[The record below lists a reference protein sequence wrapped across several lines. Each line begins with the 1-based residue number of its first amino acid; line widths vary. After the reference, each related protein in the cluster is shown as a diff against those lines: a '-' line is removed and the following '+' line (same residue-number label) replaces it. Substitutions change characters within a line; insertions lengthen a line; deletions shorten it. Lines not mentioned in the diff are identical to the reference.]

1 MISLSINKEQL
12 ALLDLVSYE
21 LPITVLDNDSDA
33 IEVFNSLSAERV
45 LGFDTETRPS
55 FKKGQVNKVSLLQ
68 ISTLNESFLFRL
80 NKLTIKQEI
89 IDFMESPNIVKV
101 GLSIKDDMAAMGKS
115 YEFNAVNFI
124 ELQTMVKEYG
134 ILDNSLQK
142 IFAIIFGEKISK
154 NQRLTNWEA
163 DKLSEGQMRYAAI
176 DAWSCIKI
184 YDELINSRFKPK
196 KSIYIHQDEGSIAV

>member
-55 FKKGQVNKVSLLQ
+55 FKNGQVNKVSLLQ